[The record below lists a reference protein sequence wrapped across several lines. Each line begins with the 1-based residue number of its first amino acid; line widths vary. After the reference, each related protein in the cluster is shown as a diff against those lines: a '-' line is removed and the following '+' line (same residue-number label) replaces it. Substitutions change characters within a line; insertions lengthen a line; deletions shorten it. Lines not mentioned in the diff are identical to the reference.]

1 MKTDDRVATIFPNEG
16 LVVGYGT
23 VWANS
28 KTKHAHFRIDAA
40 STLECNISA

>member
-23 VWANS
+23 VWASS
-28 KTKHAHFRIDAA
+28 KTEYAHLRIDAA

>member
-1 MKTDDRVATIFPNEG
+1 MKTDVRVATVFPSEG

-23 VWANS
+23 VWASS
-28 KTKHAHFRIDAA
+28 KTEHAHFRIDAA

>member
-23 VWANS
+23 VWASS
-28 KTKHAHFRIDAA
+28 KTDTRTYA
-40 STLECNISA
+40 

>member
-16 LVVGYGT
+16 LVVEYGT

-28 KTKHAHFRIDAA
+28 KTEHAHFRIDAA

>member
-1 MKTDDRVATIFPNEG
+1 MKTDDRVATVFPSEG

-23 VWANS
+23 VWASS
-28 KTKHAHFRIDAA
+28 KTEHVHFRIDAA

>member
-23 VWANS
+23 VWASS
-28 KTKHAHFRIDAA
+28 KTELARFRIDAA